1 MPRPSAFDMHTVAF
15 NRYWM
20 DVEVMNGG
28 CLVMYGNMAFQFF
41 AVKVSLLYILT
52 RFIRCCEFFGGRST
66 QHDWF
71 PDDNPQGPPCT
82 LYTTKDTRRNGDAVF
97 KNTS

>member
-1 MPRPSAFDMHTVAF
+1 MHIVAF

-28 CLVMYGNMAFQFF
+28 CLVMYGNMVFQFF
-41 AVKVSLLYILT
+41 AVRVSLLYILT

-71 PDDNPQGPPCT
+71 PDDNPRDHLVLFILPKTPGEMETLFSKTPP
-82 LYTTKDTRRNGDAVF
+82 LLGGLF
-97 KNTS
+97 